1 MSVNYLT
8 ILISPERQEVDIML
22 NKLMNSIVTVAGV
35 KVVNTTPH
43 AINMVTPDLAVQV
56 TVPAS
61 GVLINAKPIA
71 VPVDS
76 GIVGVQFQRTSFDA
90 DADTMD
96 VLKAFKTANPDVVVI
111 GSLIAAQAYP
121 GLVVAM
127 VAHPDFARV
136 APADKKMLI
145 DTYTV
150 Y

>member
-1 MSVNYLT
+1 
-8 ILISPERQEVDIML
+8 ML

-43 AINMVTPDLAVQV
+43 AINMVTSDLTVQV
-56 TVPAS
+56 AVPAS
-61 GVLINAKPIA
+61 GVLINATA
-71 VPVDS
+71 ETQPVDS
-76 GIVGVQFQRTSFDA
+76 GIAGVKFQRTTFIPNA
-90 DADTMD
+90 ETMD
-96 VLKAFKTANPDVVVI
+96 ALKAFKVQHPDVVVI

-127 VAHPDFARV
+127 VAHPDFMRV
-136 APADKKMLI
+136 APSDKKMLI

>member
-1 MSVNYLT
+1 
-8 ILISPERQEVDIML
+8 ML

-43 AINMVTPDLAVQV
+43 AINMVTPDLTVQV
-56 TVPAS
+56 AVPAS

-96 VLKAFKTANPDVVVI
+96 VLKAFKAQHPDVVVI

>member
-1 MSVNYLT
+1 M
-8 ILISPERQEVDIML
+8 
-22 NKLMNSIVTVAGV
+22 
-35 KVVNTTPH
+35 
-43 AINMVTPDLAVQV
+43 
-56 TVPAS
+56 
-61 GVLINAKPIA
+61 
-71 VPVDS
+71 
-76 GIVGVQFQRTSFDA
+76 QFQRTSFDA